1 MYPAVP
7 VQKFPGKKNQQPSA
21 SWWRIVFLGNE
32 IAFQLFP
39 EGDVAA
45 FLGNPLISLKLMAL
59 TSGVLTV
66 IGLAAGVF
74 PARRAALVNPVESL
88 RFE

>member
-1 MYPAVP
+1 MSLVCFFSAGLILG
-7 VQKFPGKKNQQPSA
+7 VQSLN
-21 SWWRIVFLGNE
+21 L
-32 IAFQLFP
+32 

-45 FLGNPLISLKLMAL
+45 FLGNPVISLESMAM

-88 RFE
+88 RYE